1 MSKWTDFRDDIVES
15 LQVEEITEQVKQNLT
30 KQIVESIL
38 PAIKTAADGFTAKIK
53 EQAKTEHGWC
63 KIRDM
68 LVLPLAINGLIY
80 VVEMVLTKTTQKIY
94 LGSRYFYYNQSK
106 KIDKRVIICYN

>member
-15 LQVEEITEQVKQNLT
+15 LQVEEVTERVKQNMT

-38 PAIKTAADGFTAKIK
+38 PSVKTVADGFTAKIK
-53 EQAKTEHGWC
+53 EQAKAETVWC

-68 LVLPLAINGLIY
+68 FVLPLVINGVIY
-80 VVEMVLTKTTQKIY
+80 VVETVLTKTLEKTTT
-94 LGSRYFYYNQSK
+94 
-106 KIDKRVIICYN
+106 

>member
-15 LQVEEITEQVKQNLT
+15 LQVEEVTEQVKQNMT
-30 KQIVESIL
+30 RQIVESIL

-53 EQAKTEHGWC
+53 EQAKAEKGWC
-63 KIRDM
+63 KIRDL

-80 VVEMVLTKTTQKIY
+80 VVELVLNKTMEKTA
-94 LGSRYFYYNQSK
+94 
-106 KIDKRVIICYN
+106 

>member
-38 PAIKTAADGFTAKIK
+38 PDIKTAADSFTSKIK
-53 EQAKTEHGWC
+53 EQAKTEQGWC

-68 LVLPLAINGLIY
+68 LVLPLVINGVLY
-80 VVEMVLTKTTQKIY
+80 VVETVLTKTMEKT
-94 LGSRYFYYNQSK
+94 
-106 KIDKRVIICYN
+106 V

>member
-15 LQVEEITEQVKQNLT
+15 LQVEEVTEQVKQNLT

-38 PAIKTAADGFTAKIK
+38 PAVKTAADGFTAKIK
-53 EQAKTEHGWC
+53 EQAKAEQGWC

-68 LVLPLAINGLIY
+68 LVLPLVINGVIY
-80 VVEMVLTKTTQKIY
+80 VVETVLTKTLEKTTT
-94 LGSRYFYYNQSK
+94 
-106 KIDKRVIICYN
+106 

>member
-15 LQVEEITEQVKQNLT
+15 LQVEEVTEQVKQNLT

-38 PAIKTAADGFTAKIK
+38 PAIKTAADSFTAKIK
-53 EQAKTEHGWC
+53 EQAKTETGWC

-68 LVLPLAINGLIY
+68 LVLPLLIDGAIY
-80 VVEMVLTKTTQKIY
+80 VVEKVLTKTMEKT
-94 LGSRYFYYNQSK
+94 
-106 KIDKRVIICYN
+106 V

>member
-15 LQVEEITEQVKQNLT
+15 LQVEEVTEQVKQDLT

-38 PAIKTAADGFTAKIK
+38 PAIKTAADGFTTKIK
-53 EQAKTEHGWC
+53 EQAKTEQSWC

-68 LVLPLAINGLIY
+68 LVLPLVIEGAIY
-80 VVEMVLTKTTQKIY
+80 VVELVLTKTMEKTA
-94 LGSRYFYYNQSK
+94 
-106 KIDKRVIICYN
+106 

>member
-15 LQVEEITEQVKQNLT
+15 LQVEEVTEQVKQNLT

-38 PAIKTAADGFTAKIK
+38 PSVKTVADGFTAKIK
-53 EQAKTEHGWC
+53 EQAKAETGWC

-68 LVLPLAINGLIY
+68 FVLPLVINGVIY
-80 VVEMVLTKTTQKIY
+80 VVEMVLTKTIEKTA
-94 LGSRYFYYNQSK
+94 
-106 KIDKRVIICYN
+106 

>member
-15 LQVEEITEQVKQNLT
+15 LQVEEVTEQVKQNLT

-38 PAIKTAADGFTAKIK
+38 PSVKTVADGFTAKIK
-53 EQAKTEHGWC
+53 EQAKAEQGWC

-80 VVEMVLTKTTQKIY
+80 VVELVLNKTMEKTA
-94 LGSRYFYYNQSK
+94 
-106 KIDKRVIICYN
+106 

>member
-15 LQVEEITEQVKQNLT
+15 LQVEEVTEQVKQNLT

-53 EQAKTEHGWC
+53 EQAKTETGWC

-68 LVLPLAINGLIY
+68 LVLPLLIDGAIY
-80 VVEMVLTKTTQKIY
+80 VVEKVLTKTLEKTEK
-94 LGSRYFYYNQSK
+94 
-106 KIDKRVIICYN
+106 

>member
-15 LQVEEITEQVKQNLT
+15 LQVEEVTEQVKQNLT

-38 PAIKTAADGFTAKIK
+38 PAVKTAADGFTAKIK
-53 EQAKTEHGWC
+53 EQAKAEQGWC

-68 LVLPLAINGLIY
+68 LVLPLVINGVIY
-80 VVEMVLTKTTQKIY
+80 AVETVLTKTLEKTIT
-94 LGSRYFYYNQSK
+94 
-106 KIDKRVIICYN
+106 

>member
-15 LQVEEITEQVKQNLT
+15 LQVEEVTEQVKQNLT

-38 PAIKTAADGFTAKIK
+38 PAVKTAADGVTAKIK
-53 EQAKTEHGWC
+53 EQAKAEQGWC

-68 LVLPLAINGLIY
+68 LVLPLVINGVIY
-80 VVEMVLTKTTQKIY
+80 VVETVLTKTLEKTTT
-94 LGSRYFYYNQSK
+94 
-106 KIDKRVIICYN
+106 

>member
-1 MSKWTDFRDDIVES
+1 MSKWTDFRDDVVES
-15 LQVEEITEQVKQNLT
+15 LQVEEVTEQVKQNLT

-53 EQAKTEHGWC
+53 EQAKTEQGWC

-68 LVLPLAINGLIY
+68 FVLPLVINGVIY
-80 VVEMVLTKTTQKIY
+80 VVETVLTKTLEKT
-94 LGSRYFYYNQSK
+94 
-106 KIDKRVIICYN
+106 V

>member
-15 LQVEEITEQVKQNLT
+15 LQVEEITEQVKRNLT

-38 PAIKTAADGFTAKIK
+38 PAVKTAADGFTAKIK
-53 EQAKTEHGWC
+53 EQAKMETGWC

-80 VVEMVLTKTTQKIY
+80 VVEMVLTKTMEKTA
-94 LGSRYFYYNQSK
+94 
-106 KIDKRVIICYN
+106 

>member
-15 LQVEEITEQVKQNLT
+15 LQVEEVTERVKQNMT

-38 PAIKTAADGFTAKIK
+38 PSVKTVADGFTAKIK
-53 EQAKTEHGWC
+53 EQAKAEQGWC

-80 VVEMVLTKTTQKIY
+80 VVELVLNKTMEKTA
-94 LGSRYFYYNQSK
+94 
-106 KIDKRVIICYN
+106 

>member
-15 LQVEEITEQVKQNLT
+15 LQVEEVTEQVKQNLT

-53 EQAKTEHGWC
+53 EQAKAEQGWC

-68 LVLPLAINGLIY
+68 LVLPLLIDGAIY
-80 VVEMVLTKTTQKIY
+80 VVELVLSKTMEKT
-94 LGSRYFYYNQSK
+94 
-106 KIDKRVIICYN
+106 V

>member
-15 LQVEEITEQVKQNLT
+15 LQVEGITEQVKQNLT

-38 PAIKTAADGFTAKIK
+38 PAIKTAADSFTSKIK
-53 EQAKTEHGWC
+53 EQAKVEQSWC

-68 LVLPLAINGLIY
+68 LVVPLVIDGLIY
-80 VVEMVLTKTTQKIY
+80 VVEMVLTKTMEKTR
-94 LGSRYFYYNQSK
+94 G
-106 KIDKRVIICYN
+106 

>member
-15 LQVEEITEQVKQNLT
+15 LQVEEVTEQVKQNLT

-38 PAIKTAADGFTAKIK
+38 PAVKTAADGFTAKIK
-53 EQAKTEHGWC
+53 EQAKAETGWC

-68 LVLPLAINGLIY
+68 FVLPLVINGVIY
-80 VVEMVLTKTTQKIY
+80 VVETALTKTLEKTTT
-94 LGSRYFYYNQSK
+94 
-106 KIDKRVIICYN
+106 

>member
-15 LQVEEITEQVKQNLT
+15 LQVEEVTEQVKQNLT

-38 PAIKTAADGFTAKIK
+38 PAIKTAADGFTSKIK
-53 EQAKTEHGWC
+53 EQAKVEHGWC

-68 LVLPLAINGLIY
+68 LVLPLVIDGLIY
-80 VVEMVLTKTTQKIY
+80 VVEMVLTETMEKTR
-94 LGSRYFYYNQSK
+94 G
-106 KIDKRVIICYN
+106 

>member
-15 LQVEEITEQVKQNLT
+15 LQVEEVTEQVKQNLT

-38 PAIKTAADGFTAKIK
+38 PAVKTAADGFTAKIK
-53 EQAKTEHGWC
+53 EQAKAETGWC

-68 LVLPLAINGLIY
+68 LVLPLVINGVIY
-80 VVEMVLTKTTQKIY
+80 VVETVLTKTMEKTA
-94 LGSRYFYYNQSK
+94 
-106 KIDKRVIICYN
+106 

>member
-15 LQVEEITEQVKQNLT
+15 LQVEEVTEQAKQALT

-38 PAIKTAADGFTAKIK
+38 PAVKTAANGFTAKIK
-53 EQAKTEHGWC
+53 EQAKTETGWC

-68 LVLPLAINGLIY
+68 LVLPLLIDGAIY
-80 VVEMVLTKTTQKIY
+80 VVEKVLTKTMEKT
-94 LGSRYFYYNQSK
+94 
-106 KIDKRVIICYN
+106 V

>member
-15 LQVEEITEQVKQNLT
+15 LQVEEVTEQVKQNLT

-38 PAIKTAADGFTAKIK
+38 PSVKTVADGFTAKIK
-53 EQAKTEHGWC
+53 EQAKAETGWC

-68 LVLPLAINGLIY
+68 FVLPLVINGVIY
-80 VVEMVLTKTTQKIY
+80 VVETALTKTLEKTTT
-94 LGSRYFYYNQSK
+94 
-106 KIDKRVIICYN
+106 

>member
-15 LQVEEITEQVKQNLT
+15 LQVEEVTEQVKQNLT

-38 PAIKTAADGFTAKIK
+38 PSVKTAADGFTAKIK
-53 EQAKTEHGWC
+53 EQAKAETGWC

-68 LVLPLAINGLIY
+68 FVLPLVINGVIY
-80 VVEMVLTKTTQKIY
+80 AVETVLTKTLEKTTT
-94 LGSRYFYYNQSK
+94 
-106 KIDKRVIICYN
+106 

>member
-15 LQVEEITEQVKQNLT
+15 LQVEEVTEQVKQNLT

-38 PAIKTAADGFTAKIK
+38 PSVKTVADGFTAKIK
-53 EQAKTEHGWC
+53 EQAKAETGWC

-68 LVLPLAINGLIY
+68 FVLPLVINGVIY
-80 VVEMVLTKTTQKIY
+80 VVVTVLTKTLEKTIT
-94 LGSRYFYYNQSK
+94 
-106 KIDKRVIICYN
+106 